1 MGTASTITTTPED
14 QLKSVAHDIEDM
26 TIRGAAIIAQAAA
39 GALGA
44 YARGIKAECATMTIK
59 EFRQKMDWAA
69 TTLVSTRPTAVSLPN
84 AVRIVTRYPKTTV
97 DEASETVIKQ
107 ADEFI
112 SHSKDAARR
121 IGQIGQKRIKD
132 GDTIMTICNSSVA
145 ISIIMAAH
153 NAGKNISVIVCET
166 RPRLQGHITAAQLS
180 AAGIRVSLIVDSAA
194 RTFMKEVDIVIT
206 GADAVTI
213 NGAVVNKIGT
223 SQLALAAHESRKNL
237 IVAAETYKFAP
248 ATVMGDYIEI
258 EERAADEIITHE
270 DIKAKGLTNVTIRN
284 PAFDVTPPEYIDLIV
299 TEIGVFPPAMSYRVI
314 HDYLGWDLEDA
325 ERY

>member
-1 MGTASTITTTPED
+1 MTDTASTITTTPEA
-14 QLKSVAHDIEDM
+14 QLKSVAHGIEDM

-44 YARGIKAECATMTIK
+44 YARGIWAECATITIE
-59 EFRQKMDWAA
+59 EFQQKMDWAA

-84 AVRIVTRYPKTTV
+84 AVRIVNRYPKTTV
-97 DEASETVIKQ
+97 AEASETVIKQ

-121 IGQIGQKRIKD
+121 IGQIGQKRIRN

-153 NAGKNISVIVCET
+153 NAGKNISVIACET

-180 AAGIRVSLIVDSAA
+180 AAGIPVSLIVDSAA
-194 RTFMKEVDIVIT
+194 RTFMKEVDLVIT

-213 NGAVVNKIGT
+213 TGAVVNKIGT
-223 SQLALAAHESRKNL
+223 SQLALAAHESRKNF

-258 EERAADEIITHE
+258 EERSANEVITPDE
-270 DIKAKGLTNVTIRN
+270 IKAKGLSNVTIRN

-299 TEIGVFPPAMSYRVI
+299 TEIGVFPPAMSYRII
-314 HDYLGWDLEDA
+314 HDHLGWDLEDT
-325 ERY
+325 E